1 MVFQPWRFEPPG
13 KNSETE
19 KGSKISH
26 LLTADGDEWWV
37 NWSPKC
43 TVSFSITSASCLW
56 AKSNLKSLVVIC
68 MYVRS
73 LIKHAFIQS
82 NCLLHFVVY
91 IRSSNIFAHVYHSY
105 HNSIGFELQP
115 NVHYLSCAFESL
127 QIQKRK
133 LNSLSP
139 LCYRFY

>member
-1 MVFQPWRFEPPG
+1 
-13 KNSETE
+13 
-19 KGSKISH
+19 
-26 LLTADGDEWWV
+26 
-37 NWSPKC
+37 
-43 TVSFSITSASCLW
+43 
-56 AKSNLKSLVVIC
+56 
-68 MYVRS
+68 MYARS
-73 LIKHAFIQS
+73 LIKHAFIQP

-133 LNSLSP
+133 LNSLL
-139 LCYRFY
+139 LCVTDFSKFCSKTKNSAGEMPATETRL

>member
-19 KGSKISH
+19 KGSKISN

-56 AKSNLKSLVVIC
+56 AKSNLKSLVIIC
-68 MYVRS
+68 MYARS
-73 LIKHAFIQS
+73 LIKHAFIQP

-91 IRSSNIFAHVYHSY
+91 IRSSNIFAHVYH
-105 HNSIGFELQP
+105 NRFWPFELKIMS

-127 QIQKRK
+127 QTQKHK
-133 LNSLSP
+133 LNSLSL
-139 LCYRFY
+139 LCYRFF